1 VTAVITSPD
10 NPRLKQLTRLQ
21 QHPAA
26 YRKEGVALLEG
37 EHVWREWLAWGQG
50 RFALQAVFYS
60 AEFPELLEGR
70 EQVMQRAVAV
80 PHALLGKF
88 ASGNSAF
95 HVLALLET
103 NKVTC
108 DLLGSKFAI
117 NNVVL
122 DGVQDAGNVGS
133 IMRSAAGAGA
143 RRVLLGPGCAAA
155 WSPKVMRAAR
165 GAHFHVQVTELA
177 SLDAVLAAL
186 ADDAAPLY
194 AADVSGQ
201 YSVFDAP
208 LVQPCNWAFGN
219 EGQGL
224 SASLLAA
231 CTERLRI
238 PQAGPQ
244 SLNVAAAAAVCM
256 FESLRRSAIK

>member
-1 VTAVITSPD
+1 MTAVITSAD
-10 NPRLKQLTRLQ
+10 NPRLKQVARLQ

-26 YRKEGVALLEG
+26 YRKEGVVLLEG
-37 EHVWREWLAWGQG
+37 EHVWREWLTWGQG
-50 RFALQAVFYS
+50 SYRLQTVFYS
-60 AEFPELLEGR
+60 AEFPALLEGA
-70 EQVMQRAVAV
+70 ELVTQYAVAV
-80 PHALLGKF
+80 PHALLDKF
-88 ASGNSAF
+88 ASGSSTF
-95 HVLALLET
+95 HVLALLEH
-103 NKVTC
+103 NKTTC
-108 DLLGSKFAI
+108 DFTGSKYAI

-133 IMRSAAGAGA
+133 ILRTAAGAGA

-177 SLDAVLAAL
+177 KLEAVLAELAL
-186 ADDAAPLY
+186 DPAPLY
-194 AADVSGQ
+194 AADVSGKF
-201 YSVFDAP
+201 SVFDAP

-224 SASLLAA
+224 SQPLLAA

-238 PQAGPQ
+238 PQVGPQ

-256 FESLRRSAIK
+256 FESLRRTAS